1 MKLPSFQR
9 LYDQDYKDEFK
20 DLIRQMG
27 LSLNTGIDVLYE
39 ALNKR
44 LSLSENIACTVKEVK
59 LIVDSS
65 GIPTS
70 ETIFAIDTSGAI
82 IEGCHV
88 IKATNIKN
96 PNTYPTSGV
105 FITYS
110 QVNAGI
116 KIQHV
121 TGLTAGEQYAIKVV
135 AYHQ

>member
-20 DLIRQMG
+20 DLIRQMS
-27 LSLNTGIDVLYE
+27 LSLNTGIEVVYE

-59 LIVDSS
+59 IIVDSN
-65 GIPTS
+65 GIPTT
-70 ETIFAIDTSGAI
+70 ETIFGLDSTSVNV
-82 IEGCHV
+82 EGCHV

-105 FITYS
+105 FITYT
-110 QVNAGI
+110 QVSTGV

-121 TGLTAGEQYAIKVV
+121 TGLIAGEQYNVKVV